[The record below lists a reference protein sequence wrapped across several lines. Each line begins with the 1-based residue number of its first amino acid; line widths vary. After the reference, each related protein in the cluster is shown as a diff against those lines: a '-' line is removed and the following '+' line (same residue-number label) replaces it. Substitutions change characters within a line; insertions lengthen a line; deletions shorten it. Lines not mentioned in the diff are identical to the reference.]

1 MKMLK
6 IIGALVLMMALMAG
20 FAAAENPKVLI
31 KTSKGDITVELYQGK
46 APITVENF
54 LTYVDEKFYDG
65 TTFHRIKKNF
75 MIQGGAYT
83 PDLEQKQA
91 YEPIQNEAKNGLK
104 NARGTMAMARLPD
117 PQSATC
123 QFFINHVDN
132 FNLDYGTYPDGWGYC
147 VFGKVT
153 EGMDVVDAI
162 AGVRTMTRRTYP
174 DYPREVIHIVS
185 ITRIN

>member
-1 MKMLK
+1 MFRITGSIL
-6 IIGALVLMMALMAG
+6 LMMALAAG
-20 FAAAENPKVLI
+20 TAAAQNPKVLL
-31 KTSKGDITVELYQGK
+31 KTSKGDITIELYQDK
-46 APITVENF
+46 APNTVENF

-65 TTFHRIKKNF
+65 TTFHRIKKDF

-91 YEPIQNEAKNGLK
+91 YEPIRNEANNGLK
-104 NARGTMAMARLPD
+104 NARGTVAMARMPD
-117 PQSATC
+117 PHSATC

-132 FNLDYGTYPDGWGYC
+132 FGLDYGVYSDGWGYC

-162 AGVRTMTRRTYP
+162 ASVRTMTRREYP
-174 DYPREVIHIVS
+174 DYPREVIHIIS
-185 ITRIN
+185 ISRIE

>member
-54 LTYVDEKFYDG
+54 LTFVDEKLYDG
-65 TTFHRIKKNF
+65 TSFLRIKINF

-91 YEPIQNEAKNGLK
+91 RLRVGSWLRKEQTILNHWLRKSVLQG
-104 NARGTMAMARLPD
+104 RVVMAVNPLR
-117 PQSATC
+117 
-123 QFFINHVDN
+123 
-132 FNLDYGTYPDGWGYC
+132 
-147 VFGKVT
+147 
-153 EGMDVVDAI
+153 
-162 AGVRTMTRRTYP
+162 
-174 DYPREVIHIVS
+174 
-185 ITRIN
+185 